1 MVPTP
6 GEVHRYDAPVSTRTR
21 WQVVAGWCLV
31 ALWLAATMIAALS
44 GGSALQAGAEA
55 GYGACLAVFV
65 VLHTHTLYKPAGVIG
80 YLTIAVV
87 VAFGFEACSVATG
100 FPFGS
105 YVHHLEGPRLLGV
118 PFTVVFGWVVLAWL
132 AWVLA
137 RVIVGE
143 YRDRRVSVV
152 VTPVVATLILGGYD
166 LVIDPIA
173 AYARG
178 LYSYGSPS
186 GALGVPLSNYFGW
199 VFTGWVLFQLF
210 SLLERRWRREPVASP
225 RSALLMPVVIWFGL
239 ALQVNLEMLRAGD
252 ATATL
257 QGGRVVPVS
266 DIYATCSAAAWFTM
280 GLVVAI
286 SVARL
291 YAATPAPQTRLTLP
305 VTP

>member
-1 MVPTP
+1 
-6 GEVHRYDAPVSTRTR
+6 
-21 WQVVAGWCLV
+21 VAEAIYG
-31 ALWLAATMIAALS
+31 AALAA
-44 GGSALQAGAEA
+44 
-55 GYGACLAVFV
+55 FV
-65 VLHTHTLYKPAGVIG
+65 LLHTLTLYRPIGAIAYFAIAG
-80 YLTIAVV
+80 T

-105 YVHHLEGPRLLGV
+105 YVHHFGGPRALGV
-118 PFTVVFGWVVLAWL
+118 PLTVVFGWVVLAWL

-137 RVIVGE
+137 RVIVGK

-178 LYSYGSPS
+178 LYSYGSPG

-199 VFTGWVLFQLF
+199 VFTGWVLFLLF
-210 SLLERRWRREPVASP
+210 SLLERRWRRAPNASA
-225 RSALLMPVVIWFGL
+225 RSMLLMPAVIWFGL
-239 ALQVNLEMLRAGD
+239 ALQVNLEMLRVGD

-257 QGGRVVPVS
+257 QGGRVVPVA
-266 DIYATCSAAAWFTM
+266 DIYATCSAASWFTM
-280 GLVVAI
+280 GLAVAI

-291 YAATPAPQTRLTLP
+291 YSGNPATAPTVIDR
-305 VTP
+305 

>member
-1 MVPTP
+1 M
-6 GEVHRYDAPVSTRTR
+6 STRTR
-21 WQVVAGWCLV
+21 WQALAGWCLV
-31 ALWLAATMIAALS
+31 AIWLAATVTAALS
-44 GGSALQAGAEA
+44 VGSPRQAVAEA
-55 GYGACLAVFV
+55 VYGAALAVFV
-65 VLHTHTLYKPAGVIG
+65 ALHTLMLYRPAGALG
-80 YLTIAVV
+80 YLALAAV

-105 YVHHLEGPRLLGV
+105 YVHHFEGPRALGV

-143 YRDRRVSVV
+143 HRDRRVFVL
-152 VTPVVATLILGGYD
+152 VTPVVGTLVLGGYD

-199 VFTGWVLFQLF
+199 LFTGWVLFQVF
-210 SLLERRWRREPVASP
+210 SLVEGHWRREPGVAT
-225 RSALLMPVVIWFGL
+225 RSTLVMPAVIWFGL
-239 ALQVNLEMLRAGD
+239 ALQVNLEMLRVGD
-252 ATATL
+252 ATVTL
-257 QGGRVVPVS
+257 QGGRVVPLS
-266 DIYATCSAAAWFTM
+266 DIYATCSATAWFTM

-291 YAATPAPQTRLTLP
+291 VPATTANRP
-305 VTP
+305 

>member
-1 MVPTP
+1 M
-6 GEVHRYDAPVSTRTR
+6 STRTR
-21 WQVVAGWCLV
+21 GRAVACWCLV
-31 ALWLAATMIAALS
+31 AVWFAATVTAALS
-44 GGSALQAGAEA
+44 AGSPIQNVAEA
-55 GYGACLAVFV
+55 VYGAALAAFV
-65 VLHTHTLYKPAGVIG
+65 VLHTLTLYRPAGAIT
-80 YLTIAVV
+80 YFAVAV
-87 VAFGFEACSVATG
+87 TVAFGFEACSVATG

-105 YVHHLEGPRLLGV
+105 YVHHFEGPRALGV
-118 PFTVVFGWVVLAWL
+118 PFTVVLGWVVLAWL

-143 YRDRRVSVV
+143 NRGHRALVI
-152 VTPVVATLILGGYD
+152 VTPVIATFILGGYD

-199 VFTGWVLFQLF
+199 LFTGWVIFQVF
-210 SLLERRWRREPVASP
+210 SLVERRWRREPTATPP
-225 RSALLMPVVIWFGL
+225 RATLLMPAVIWFGL
-239 ALQVNLEMLRAGD
+239 ALQVNLEMLRVGD

-257 QGGRVVPVS
+257 QGGRVIPLS
-266 DIYATCSAAAWFTM
+266 DIYSTCCAMSWFTM

-291 YAATPAPQTRLTLP
+291 YPGRPDDNVAVALKGESS
-305 VTP
+305 